1 MKRKIK
7 IGVPQLV
14 NAEFTIDVNGT
25 ICRNRID
32 SKGKIGYYIEDY
44 KKVDYAG
51 LTDAK
56 PVFDAVE
63 SLLQE
68 FVHMPCKLSEPI
80 FIPHFGL
87 LSKGVYNFSRILH
100 AQRTGIYQSGN
111 NGENKQRPKQ

>member
-63 SLLQE
+63 SLLQDV
-68 FVHMPCKLSEPI
+68 FVPQVFNNRSLTTGNAMAGYK
-80 FIPHFGL
+80 F
-87 LSKGVYNFSRILH
+87 LSKR
-100 AQRTGIYQSGN
+100 
-111 NGENKQRPKQ
+111 K

>member
-63 SLLQE
+63 SLLQDV
-68 FVHMPCKLSEPI
+68 FVPQVFNNRKRH
-80 FIPHFGL
+80 GRQ
-87 LSKGVYNFSRILH
+87 NFKRRL
-100 AQRTGIYQSGN
+100 
-111 NGENKQRPKQ
+111 